1 MRHLVAWDKMNPG
14 FLDKLIDRLDKLDPK
29 SLQSHF
35 LRLAQE
41 RGLLETIFQSIQE
54 GLIVINA
61 TGRITYTNRAAEQFL
76 GFSGDQAR
84 GRPVASILRDLDW
97 DRILRLDPTEWSR
110 MISQEIEVTYPE
122 RRVLSFYVVPL
133 ARAKRPEDEGALVIL
148 RDVTRERSAESTM
161 VESERMNAV
170 KLLAA
175 GVAHEIGNPL
185 NALNIHLQL
194 LDRELDGLP
203 EPNRAA
209 MKDLAQVARAE
220 VGRLDLIITQFLR
233 ALRPAKPEP
242 VPTHIDTLVKETLTL
257 LRQEIE
263 ERSVQVEMHSATPLP
278 RVSVDPNQMKQ
289 AFFNV
294 IRNAVQAMPGGGSL
308 QVNLTSGDRYLAVV
322 FRDTGVG
329 IASADLGRV
338 FQPYFTTK
346 SGGTGLGLMIVQRIV
361 QEHGGMIELA
371 SKPDRGT
378 VFTILLPLDER
389 RVRLLNAPKTANLPG
404 GKK

>member
-1 MRHLVAWDKMNPG
+1 MNPG
-14 FLDKLIDRLDKLDPK
+14 FLDKLIDRLDRLDPK
-29 SLQSHF
+29 SLQAQF

-41 RGLLETIFQSIQE
+41 RGLLDTIFQSIQE
-54 GLIVINA
+54 GLIVIDA

-76 GFSGDQAR
+76 GFSGEQAR
-84 GRPVASILRDLDW
+84 GRPVATILRDLDW
-97 DRILRLDPTEWSR
+97 DRILRLDPAEWSR

-122 RRVLSFYVVPL
+122 HRVLSFYVVPL
-133 ARAKRPEDEGALVIL
+133 ARSRQPDKEGALIIM

-161 VESERMNAV
+161 VESERINAI

-203 EPNRAA
+203 EANRPSL
-209 MKDLAQVARAE
+209 KELAQVARAE

-242 VPTHIDTLVKETLTL
+242 VPTHIDTLAKETLTL

-263 ERSVQVEMHSATPLP
+263 DRSIRVEMHSATPLP
-278 RVSVDPNQMKQ
+278 PVSVDPNQMKQ

-294 IRNAVQAMPGGGSL
+294 IRNAVQAMPNGGSL
-308 QVNLTSGDRYLAVV
+308 QINLTSGDRYLAVV

-329 IASADLGRV
+329 IPASDLGRV

-346 SGGTGLGLMIVQRIV
+346 PDGTGLGLMIVQRIV
-361 QEHGGMIELA
+361 QDHGGMIEIA
-371 SKPDRGT
+371 SKPERGT

-389 RVRLLNAPKTANLPG
+389 RVRLLNAPRNPTLPG
-404 GKK
+404 GRK